1 MNSKNN
7 FNNMNVD
14 ALLKVVAAKLKMKP
28 EVLRKQL
35 EQGKFDE
42 AMKNMKPEDMAKF
55 QKFVKNPSLAEK
67 MITDPQAKEMYR
79 RVMGHN
85 K

>member
-67 MITDPQAKEMYR
+67 MI
-79 RVMGHN
+79 
-85 K
+85 

>member
-79 RVMGHN
+79 RVMGQN

>member
-1 MNSKNN
+1 
-7 FNNMNVD
+7 MNVD

-79 RVMGHN
+79 RVMGQN

>member
-42 AMKNMKPEDMAKF
+42 AMKIIYLTV
-55 QKFVKNPSLAEK
+55 Q
-67 MITDPQAKEMYR
+67 R
-79 RVMGHN
+79 
-85 K
+85 